1 MRPFLEDI
9 IKLYPHNTVFNLGF
23 YYVKFVTLLSL
34 VMVHV
39 FENDATLRNVFLDLC
54 LQCSFAANQK
64 ASLANWKLLHLEK
77 KWYGRVRIYMFVHT

>member
-9 IKLYPHNTVFNLGF
+9 IKLYLRNTVFNLGF
-23 YYVKFVTLLSL
+23 YYVKFMTLSL
-34 VMVHV
+34 AMVHV
-39 FENDATLRNVFLDLC
+39 FENDATLQNVFLDLC

-77 KWYGRVRIYMFVHT
+77 KRYGRARIYMFVHT

>member
-9 IKLYPHNTVFNLGF
+9 IKLYLRNTVFNLGF
-23 YYVKFVTLLSL
+23 YYVKFMTLSL
-34 VMVHV
+34 AMVHV
-39 FENDATLRNVFLDLC
+39 FENDATLQNVYLDLC